1 VHNFEAGRKSHESK
15 ERGRILR
22 RGKGFNEERASIDQ
36 MRKGKYSEKRG
47 WTKASR
53 SGKMLKGGKR
63 RGWKRC
69 KEKRKIILI
78 KGKRSSDKRKIFWE
92 ERMRKK
98 GIIQGKEKDFL
109 KLEQSISKE
118 GKATVIREMR
128 KEDTVFRMTFPFS
141 LVIIFPGP
149 RLLYPP
155 PLLSLT
161 L

>member
-1 VHNFEAGRKSHESK
+1 
-15 ERGRILR
+15 
-22 RGKGFNEERASIDQ
+22 
-36 MRKGKYSEKRG
+36 
-47 WTKASR
+47 
-53 SGKMLKGGKR
+53 
-63 RGWKRC
+63 
-69 KEKRKIILI
+69 
-78 KGKRSSDKRKIFWE
+78 
-92 ERMRKK
+92 MRKK